1 MDRDLIARFGH
12 APLALALEHVAR
24 FPKRGAGEET
34 QARARAFV
42 LSAFGKRAGVM
53 DGAFVWNTFTC
64 GYFKRTDGLAVIPVW
79 GDLGPM
85 RAFWPWVWYE
95 DLAQVADEAV
105 KDGDVKAILY
115 HFDSPG
121 GYVTGVA
128 ECAHA
133 LEAAARLKPSAAF
146 ANDYA
151 TSAAYWLACA
161 AGRVTAPAT
170 GIVGSIGAIALHEEY
185 SRALDEEGIT
195 INVIRS
201 APRKAESN
209 PFEPLSAAARQQLQ
223 TEITVCADTFVS
235 AIARLRGLDALAI
248 KSTQAA
254 CLTADAA
261 LAGRFADAVENFD
274 AACAHVLARAT
285 RTAVTAHPSPVAVQ
299 AGAGPTQPSV
309 PAPAAPSAKAPNP
322 ARGKAAKPTPAR
334 PRAAAQ
340 PKKGSVMD
348 PTTLTPEEQIA
359 RYDEIAAIMAEP
371 PADDAGKIG
380 QFVQIA
386 GIVNRPAEEAAP
398 EEVPAEAPTETPP
411 ADQPAARAAAIAA
424 SKEGQANPA
433 AALAAIQAGL
443 TLAQFKKLAPTFGKQ
458 NGGFSA
464 RMSAEGG
471 AQRLGA
477 DASSPRAS
485 VTPIPSAA
493 SAYAARRAQVGKA

>member
-1 MDRDLIARFGH
+1 LDRDLIARFGH

-24 FPKRGAGEET
+24 FPKRGAQEET
-34 QARARAFV
+34 EKRARAFV

-53 DGAFVWNTFTC
+53 DGEFVWNTFTC
-64 GYFKRTDGLAVIPVW
+64 GYFKRADGLAVIPVW

-95 DLAQVADEAV
+95 DLAQVADEAA

-128 ECAHA
+128 ECAA
-133 LEAAARLKPSAAF
+133 AIEAAAALKPSAAF

-161 AGRVTAPAT
+161 AGRVSAPTT

-223 TEITVCADTFVS
+223 TEITVCADEFVA

-261 LAGRFADAVENFD
+261 LAGRFADSVENFD
-274 AACAHVLARAT
+274 AACAALLARANPT
-285 RTAVTAHPSPVAVQ
+285 PAAPPSPATGQ
-299 AGAGPTQPSV
+299 AGAGPTT
-309 PAPAAPSAKAPNP
+309 APAAPSAKAQKPKAQSKNP
-322 ARGKAAKPTPAR
+322 ARGKTAQPSPQR
-334 PRAAAQ
+334 PRAMAQ
-340 PKKGSVMD
+340 PKKGSIMD

-359 RYDEIAAIMAEP
+359 RYDEIAAIMAEA

-380 QFVQIA
+380 QFVQVA
-386 GIVNRPAEEAAP
+386 GIVNRPVETETEEAPA
-398 EEVPAEAPTETPP
+398 EVPAEEP
-411 ADQPAARAAAIAA
+411 AAARATAIAK

-443 TLAQFKKLAPTFGKQ
+443 SLAQFKALAPTFGKQ
-458 NGGFSA
+458 NGGFAA
-464 RMSAEGG
+464 RMGAEAS

-477 DASSPRAS
+477 DASR
-485 VTPIPSAA
+485 PSATVQTIPRSADVYA
-493 SAYAARRAQVGKA
+493 SRRKQAAGG